1 MRHAFAALCAVLL
14 AGAVAPPSQAATI
27 TVGSDLTGT
36 VSADNGCE
44 GQSCTR
50 LLVSVNGV
58 GQSSPVDGV
67 VVRWRAVGQG
77 HRAAATRAARHRRH
91 LAGRAGERVR
101 GVSHRKRA
109 GRVATRLPIAA
120 GDLLGVDAGVRSGV
134 FVAARCNCPDPRF
147 PGTATTAFW
156 LPLLEDGQVR
166 QPFATTTGLEALV
179 NVDVESDADRDGF
192 GDDTQDCAPADP
204 AVHDTCGAT
213 PAPGPSRRRPPPLP
227 PGATPPPPTTGPTP
241 ASPASPAP
249 ATPGA
254 PASPPATAPRR
265 TAARCRVPNLRG
277 RTVAAA
283 RRALR
288 ARNCRLG
295 AVTRVRARG
304 VARGRV
310 LSHRPRAGRVC
321 PPARACTCASAADAP
336 RRSRSA
342 RHEEECGRDRAT
354 ARLGRLEAA
363 ARAVAQPPAD
373 DERRRSPAVQVQARN
388 RIRART

>member
-14 AGAVAPPSQAATI
+14 AGAVAPPTQAATI

-67 VVRWRAVGQG
+67 VVRWRAIGQG
-77 HRAAATRAARHRRH
+77 IVRLRLARPDTGATW
-91 LAGRAGERVR
+91 RAGPASEFVAFPTGSER
-101 GVSHRKRA
+101 GEW
-109 GRVATRLPIAA
+109 ATRLPIAA
-120 GDLLGVDAGVRSGV
+120 GDFLGVDAGVRSGV

-179 NVDVESDADRDGF
+179 NVDVESDADHDGF

-213 PAPGPSRRRPPPLP
+213 PAPGPSPPASPVP
-227 PGATPPPPTTGPTP
+227 GAGATPPPPATGPTP

-254 PASPPATAPRR
+254 PAAAGDRAAADRGSLPRPEPTR
-265 TAARCRVPNLRG
+265 TDGGGGAEGAARAQLPARRG
-277 RTVAAA
+277 HARPCARRRARSRPLAPASRRPGAARGHARARARPPLTPPTVALSAA
-283 RRALR
+283 RRAVRSRSGDRR
-288 ARNCRLG
+288 AR
-295 AVTRVRARG
+295 ATR
-304 VARGRV
+304 
-310 LSHRPRAGRVC
+310 SPRAGG
-321 PPARACTCASAADAP
+321 CAAG
-336 RRSRSA
+336 RR
-342 RHEEECGRDRAT
+342 
-354 ARLGRLEAA
+354 
-363 ARAVAQPPAD
+363 
-373 DERRRSPAVQVQARN
+373 
-388 RIRART
+388 

>member
-1 MRHAFAALCAVLL
+1 VRHAFAALCAVLL
-14 AGAVAPPSQAATI
+14 AGAAAPATRAATI
-27 TVGSDLTGT
+27 TIGSDLTGT

-58 GQSSPVDGV
+58 AQSSPVDGV

-77 HRAAATRAARHRRH
+77 IVRLRLARPDAGATW
-91 LAGRAGERVR
+91 RAGPASEFVAFPTGSER
-101 GVSHRKRA
+101 GEW
-109 GRVATRLPIAA
+109 ATRLPIAT
-120 GDLLGVDAGVRSGV
+120 GDFLGVDAGVRSGV
-134 FVAARCNCPDPRF
+134 FVAARCSCPDPRF

-179 NVDVESDADRDGF
+179 NVDVESDADHDGF
-192 GDDTQDCAPADP
+192 GDDTQDCAPADA
-204 AVHDTCGAT
+204 AVHDTCAAT
-213 PAPGPSRRRPPPLP
+213 PAPGPSSPASPAPAA
-227 PGATPPPPTTGPTP
+227 GTPPQPPATGPTP
-241 ASPASPAP
+241 ASPTSPAP

-254 PASPPATAPRR
+254 PASPPATSPRR

-277 RTVAAA
+277 RTLAAA

-310 LSHRPRAGRVC
+310 LSHRPRAGRVL
-321 PPARACTCASAADAP
+321 SAGTRVHVRV
-336 RRSRSA
+336 RR
-342 RHEEECGRDRAT
+342 
-354 ARLGRLEAA
+354 
-363 ARAVAQPPAD
+363 
-373 DERRRSPAVQVQARN
+373 
-388 RIRART
+388 

>member
-1 MRHAFAALCAVLL
+1 VRHAFAALCAVLL
-14 AGAVAPPSQAATI
+14 AGAAAPATQAATI
-27 TVGSDLTGT
+27 TIGSDLTGT

-77 HRAAATRAARHRRH
+77 IVRLRLARPDTGATW
-91 LAGRAGERVR
+91 RAGPASEFVPFPTGSER
-101 GVSHRKRA
+101 GEW
-109 GRVATRLPIAA
+109 ATRLRIAA
-120 GDLLGVDAGVRSGV
+120 GDFLGVDAGVRSGV

-179 NVDVESDADRDGF
+179 NVDVESDADHDGF
-192 GDDTQDCAPADP
+192 GDDTQDCAPADA
-204 AVHDTCGAT
+204 AVHDTCAAT
-213 PAPGPSRRRPPPLP
+213 PAPAPSSPASPAPAA
-227 PGATPPPPTTGPTP
+227 GTPPQPPATGPTP
-241 ASPASPAP
+241 ASPTSPAP

-254 PASPPATAPRR
+254 PASPPATSPRR

-277 RTVAAA
+277 RTLAAA

-304 VARGRV
+304 VAHGRV
-310 LSHRPRAGRVC
+310 LSHRPRAGRVL
-321 PPARACTCASAADAP
+321 PAGTRVHVRV
-336 RRSRSA
+336 RR
-342 RHEEECGRDRAT
+342 
-354 ARLGRLEAA
+354 
-363 ARAVAQPPAD
+363 
-373 DERRRSPAVQVQARN
+373 
-388 RIRART
+388 

>member
-14 AGAVAPPSQAATI
+14 AGAAAPATRAATI
-27 TVGSDLTGT
+27 TIGSDLTGT

-77 HRAAATRAARHRRH
+77 IVRLRLARPDTGATW
-91 LAGRAGERVR
+91 RAGPASEFVAFPTGSER
-101 GVSHRKRA
+101 GEW
-109 GRVATRLPIAA
+109 ATRLRIAA
-120 GDLLGVDAGVRSGV
+120 GDFLGVDAGVRSGV
-134 FVAARCNCPDPRF
+134 FVAARCSCPDPRF

-179 NVDVESDADRDGF
+179 NVDVESDADHDGF
-192 GDDTQDCAPADP
+192 GDDTQDCAPADA
-204 AVHDTCGAT
+204 AVHDTCAAT
-213 PAPGPSRRRPPPLP
+213 PAPGPSSPASPAPAA
-227 PGATPPPPTTGPTP
+227 GTPPQPPATGPTP
-241 ASPASPAP
+241 ASPTSPAP

-254 PASPPATAPRR
+254 PASPPATSPRR

-277 RTVAAA
+277 RTLAAA

-310 LSHRPRAGRVC
+310 LSHRPRAGRVL
-321 PPARACTCASAADAP
+321 PSGTR
-336 RRSRSA
+336 
-342 RHEEECGRDRAT
+342 
-354 ARLGRLEAA
+354 
-363 ARAVAQPPAD
+363 
-373 DERRRSPAVQVQARN
+373 VQVRV
-388 RIRART
+388 RR

>member
-14 AGAVAPPSQAATI
+14 AGAVAPPTQAATI
-27 TVGSDLTGT
+27 KVGSDLTGT

-67 VVRWRAVGQG
+67 VVRWRAIGQG
-77 HRAAATRAARHRRH
+77 IVRLRLARPDTGATW
-91 LAGRAGERVR
+91 RAGPASEFVAFPTGSER
-101 GVSHRKRA
+101 GEW
-109 GRVATRLPIAA
+109 ATRLPIAA
-120 GDLLGVDAGVRSGV
+120 GDFLGVDAGVRSGV

-179 NVDVESDADRDGF
+179 NVDVESDADHDGF

-213 PAPGPSRRRPPPLP
+213 PAPGPSPPASPVP
-227 PGATPPPPTTGPTP
+227 GAGATPPPPTTGPTP

-254 PASPPATAPRR
+254 PATPPATAPRR
-265 TAARCRVPNLRG
+265 TATRCRVPNLRG

-310 LSHRPRAGRVC
+310 LSHRPRAGRVL
-321 PPARACTCASAADAP
+321 PAGTRVHVRV
-336 RRSRSA
+336 RR
-342 RHEEECGRDRAT
+342 
-354 ARLGRLEAA
+354 
-363 ARAVAQPPAD
+363 
-373 DERRRSPAVQVQARN
+373 
-388 RIRART
+388 

>member
-14 AGAVAPPSQAATI
+14 AGAAAPATRAATI
-27 TVGSDLTGT
+27 TIGSDLTGT

-77 HRAAATRAARHRRH
+77 IVRLRLARPDTGATW
-91 LAGRAGERVR
+91 RAGPASEFVAFPPGSER
-101 GVSHRKRA
+101 GEW
-109 GRVATRLPIAA
+109 ATRLPIAA
-120 GDLLGVDAGVRSGV
+120 GDFLGVDAGVRSGV

-179 NVDVESDADRDGF
+179 NVDVESDADHDGF
-192 GDDTQDCAPADP
+192 GDDTQDCAPADA
-204 AVHDTCGAT
+204 AVHDTCAAT
-213 PAPGPSRRRPPPLP
+213 PAPRPSSPASPAPAA
-227 PGATPPPPTTGPTP
+227 GTPPQPPATGPTP
-241 ASPASPAP
+241 ASPTPPAP

-254 PASPPATAPRR
+254 PASPPATSPRR

-277 RTVAAA
+277 RTLAAA

-310 LSHRPRAGRVC
+310 LSHRPRAGRVL
-321 PPARACTCASAADAP
+321 PAGTRVHVRV
-336 RRSRSA
+336 RR
-342 RHEEECGRDRAT
+342 
-354 ARLGRLEAA
+354 
-363 ARAVAQPPAD
+363 
-373 DERRRSPAVQVQARN
+373 
-388 RIRART
+388 